1 MTPLLTSSTFGYGD
15 ENAGFR
21 FARPRGIL
29 QPKSGA
35 GRPDT
40 RRREFASRTGSR
52 DIVHDRWLS
61 ALVITKGRPS
71 RDFGRLSIFDFFNSI
86 GQERKPNRRRPA
98 SYLQAQVERDSLQAF
113 GQRRATLTLNALRVL
128 HGPYGLVSRRIFVAI
143 PRRSTDVQVGVG
155 SSGKHNPR
163 SGVTHGSREPTLR

>member
-1 MTPLLTSSTFGYGD
+1 VLKSLPGFNDTQTALFLGGDFDKLYASSLDGHVRVFQGETF
-15 ENAGFR
+15 R
-21 FARPRGIL
+21 L
-29 QPKSGA
+29 
-35 GRPDT
+35 
-40 RRREFASRTGSR
+40 
-52 DIVHDRWLS
+52 VHDLS
-61 ALVITKGRPS
+61 AVVTTKGRHS